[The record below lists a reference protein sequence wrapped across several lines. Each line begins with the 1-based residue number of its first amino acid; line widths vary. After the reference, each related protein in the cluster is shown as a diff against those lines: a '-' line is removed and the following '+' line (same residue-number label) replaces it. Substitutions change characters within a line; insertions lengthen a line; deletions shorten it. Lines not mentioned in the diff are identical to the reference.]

1 MNRNELTCSNLHYAN
16 AKVFE
21 LCGYPK
27 PMQKIEKKFS
37 IYNKKRKIGKRN
49 LVRKNANKYAHSTD

>member
-1 MNRNELTCSNLHYAN
+1 MERTEFTCNDLHYNN

-21 LCGYPK
+21 LGGYPTIMK
-27 PMQKIEKKFS
+27 KLEKKYS
-37 IYNKKRKIGKRN
+37 VHNKKRKIGKRN

>member
-1 MNRNELTCSNLHYAN
+1 MERIEFTCNDLHYNN

-21 LCGYPK
+21 LCGYPTIMK
-27 PMQKIEKKFS
+27 KLEKKYS
-37 IYNKKRKIGKRN
+37 VHNKKRKIGKRN